1 MLVMLNKVS
10 PVSELSVGQLARRAG
25 VSVATLHFY
34 EQKGLITSHRNAGNQ
49 RRYNRRMLRRVA
61 VIKTAQRLGF
71 SLKEIAGM
79 FSELGE
85 QPDITKDNWQQLSV
99 RWHQVLTERIEAMQ
113 RLRDELNTCIGCGC
127 LSMDNCRLRN
137 PDDALGE
144 QGTGPVLWEGRES

>member
-1 MLVMLNKVS
+1 MAEV
-10 PVSELSVGQLARRAG
+10 SVGQLACRAG

-34 EQKGLITSHRNAGNQ
+34 EQKGLIQSHRNAGNQ

-71 SLKEIAGM
+71 SLREIADM
-79 FSELGE
+79 LSELGD
-85 QPDITKDNWQQLSV
+85 QQDITKDNWQRLSQQ
-99 RWHQVLTERIEAMQ
+99 WHQALTERIDSLQ

-127 LSMDNCRLRN
+127 LSMDNCQLRN

-144 QGTGPVLWEGRES
+144 QGPGPVLWERKDS

>member
-1 MLVMLNKVS
+1 MA
-10 PVSELSVGQLARRAG
+10 ELSVGQLARRAG

-34 EQKGLITSHRNAGNQ
+34 EQKGLIRSGRNAGNQ
-49 RRYNRRMLRRVA
+49 RRYPRRMLRRVA

-79 FSELGE
+79 FRELGDN
-85 QPDITKDNWQQLSV
+85 QDIDKDNWQRLSE
-99 RWHQVLTERIEAMQ
+99 RWQQVLTERIRAMEQ
-113 RLRDELNTCIGCGC
+113 LRDELNTCIGCGC

-144 QGTGPVLWEGRES
+144 QASGPVLWEDRSRR

>member
-1 MLVMLNKVS
+1 MA
-10 PVSELSVGQLARRAG
+10 ELSVGQLAKRAG

-34 EQKGLITSHRNAGNQ
+34 EQKGLIQSRRNAGNQ

-71 SLKEIAGM
+71 SLKEIVGM
-79 FSELGE
+79 FDQLGDAL
-85 QPDITKDNWQQLSV
+85 DIDKDNWQRLSE
-99 RWHQVLTERIEAMQ
+99 RWHQVLTERISALQ
-113 RLRDELNTCIGCGC
+113 HLRDELTTCIGCGC

-144 QGTGPVLWEGRES
+144 QASGPVLWEDESKR

>member
-1 MLVMLNKVS
+1 MA
-10 PVSELSVGQLARRAG
+10 EISVGQLAQRAG

-34 EQKGLITSHRNAGNQ
+34 EQKGLIQSHRNAGNQ

-79 FSELGE
+79 FRELGDD
-85 QPDITKDNWQQLSV
+85 QDIDKDNWQLLSK
-99 RWHQVLTERIEAMQ
+99 RWHKALTERIRALEH
-113 RLRDELNTCIGCGC
+113 LRDELTTCIGCGC

-144 QGTGPVLWEGRES
+144 QASGPVLWNGETER

>member
-1 MLVMLNKVS
+1 MA
-10 PVSELSVGQLARRAG
+10 EISVGQLAQRAG

-34 EQKGLITSHRNAGNQ
+34 EQKGLIQSRRNAGNQ

-79 FSELGE
+79 FRELGDD
-85 QPDITKDNWQQLSV
+85 QDIDKDNWQLLSK
-99 RWHQVLTERIEAMQ
+99 RWHKALTERIRALEH
-113 RLRDELNTCIGCGC
+113 LRDELTTCIGCGC

-144 QGTGPVLWEGRES
+144 QASGPVLWNGETER

>member
-1 MLVMLNKVS
+1 MA
-10 PVSELSVGQLARRAG
+10 ELSVGQLAKRAG

-34 EQKGLITSHRNAGNQ
+34 EQKGLIQSRRNAGNQ

-71 SLKEIAGM
+71 SLKEIVGM
-79 FSELGE
+79 FDQLGDDQE
-85 QPDITKDNWQQLSV
+85 IDKDNWQRLSE
-99 RWHQVLTERIEAMQ
+99 RWHKILTERISTLE

-137 PDDALGE
+137 PDDTLGE
-144 QGTGPVLWEGRES
+144 QASGPVLWEDDSQR